1 MREIFPNIISIKQ
14 ETISKKQEKS
24 SSTEKKELLNKS
36 ENIDSEK
43 IFEEF
48 LIDVENPEN
57 IIEWESTKNLF
68 CKTAKSLLE
77 GN

>member
-1 MREIFPNIISIKQ
+1 MDDADAVNFDKFLERVWGI
-14 ETISKKQEKS
+14 
-24 SSTEKKELLNKS
+24 KS